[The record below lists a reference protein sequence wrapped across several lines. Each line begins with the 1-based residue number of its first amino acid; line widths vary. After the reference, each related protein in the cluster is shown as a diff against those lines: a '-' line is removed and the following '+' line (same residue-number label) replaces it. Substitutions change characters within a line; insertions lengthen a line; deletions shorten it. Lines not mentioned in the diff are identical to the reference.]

1 MSTTLPGGDPEQ
13 PDELAQLPHGRHGLP
28 PEFVEHNQRERLI
41 ASLTALVGEAGYAEA
56 TISATTA
63 GAGVSSR
70 TFYKYFAT
78 IEECFLAAFERG
90 LAEIRPAVVAAFDS
104 EQEWPL
110 KVRAALRASLRE
122 FSAHP
127 EIARLLITE
136 PFVAGPQVA
145 GRHKAVVEELVPYLR
160 AGRELES
167 APEPLP
173 ESTEKG
179 LLGAASALIAR
190 HVLAGESDRLAE
202 LAPDLTQ
209 FLLTPYLGSTQA
221 HRVASAED

>member
-1 MSTTLPGGDPEQ
+1 VSSILPGGDPEQ

-41 ASLTALVGEAGYAEA
+41 ASLTALVGEVGYAEA
-56 TISATTA
+56 TISATTT

-78 IEECFLAAFERG
+78 IEECFLAAFEKG
-90 LAEIRPAVVAAFDS
+90 LTEIRPAVSKAFES
-104 EQEWPL
+104 ESEWPL
-110 KVRAALRASLRE
+110 KVRAAIVAGLAK
-122 FSAHP
+122 FSKHP
-127 EIARLLITE
+127 EIARLLTTE

-160 AGRELES
+160 AGRDLES

-173 ESTEKG
+173 DTTEKG
-179 LLGAASALIAR
+179 LLGAASALISR
-190 HVLAGESDRLAE
+190 HVLAGEGDKLPE

-209 FLLTPYLGSTQA
+209 FLLTPYLGPVEA
-221 HRVASAED
+221 HRVASA